1 MGIPLNENLYFEE
14 DLSPGKIAKHDPAT
28 LIKGTI
34 AEEAIPFGYGIGDG
48 TDNEN
53 QTILINGASSKFR
66 GVAAYNPYASGI
78 DETEPSYAALD
89 AMDVV
94 DRGYVAVVTTE
105 AVDKSDVVRVFHTGA
120 NKGKFTGTASAGNT
134 AVIGGAEWD
143 GSFASGVAVV
153 KLNGG
158 FATTADT

>member
-1 MGIPLNENLYFEE
+1 MSIPLNNDLYFDEV
-14 DLSPGKIAKHDPAT
+14 LTPGKIANHDPAT
-28 LIKGTI
+28 LLKGLI
-34 AEEAIPFGYGIGDG
+34 AQEAIPFGYAVTDG
-48 TDNEN
+48 NDNN
-53 QTILINGASSKFR
+53 QQTKIISGASAKFR
-66 GVAAYNPYASGI
+66 GVAAYNPYAAGI
-78 DETEPSYAALD
+78 DEIIPSYGALD
-89 AMDVV
+89 GVDVL
-94 DRGYVAVVTTE
+94 DRGYITVVTTE

-134 AVIGGAEWD
+134 SVISGAEWN